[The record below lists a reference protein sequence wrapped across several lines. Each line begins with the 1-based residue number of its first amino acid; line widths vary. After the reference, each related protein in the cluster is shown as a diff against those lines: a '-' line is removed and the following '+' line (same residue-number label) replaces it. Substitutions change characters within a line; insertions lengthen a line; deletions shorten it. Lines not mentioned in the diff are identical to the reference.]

1 MSSFSELF
9 ERSVALVK
17 KLLRMR
23 TRPYPRILLVAF
35 MLPLVITATMP
46 ACSTPE
52 AAEPPSGV
60 TTPPD
65 EAPKGESVA
74 MDDNLLILTSVG
86 DFEKGLHEETRVVPV
101 GNGAVTLKEGAAV
114 GTFTSPVVETKP
126 FEYLILSWNADTPKG
141 THIEVEGRVHA
152 GTEGARKWSSWLSW
166 GAWSTHAFT
175 GPDGKK
181 TLSGSAP
188 PSKAGDEVAKVATDE
203 LIVIGTSGET
213 ADKFQFRV
221 ILHGPDGE
229 AGTEETNPKVLLM
242 AATIRNTLEGQ
253 TIAAAYDEEGPD
265 LIKLDKD
272 LDVPAYS
279 QMVRDPKIASSICS
293 PTSVAMAL
301 AYHGVDMSP
310 EQAAWG
316 VNDYRAPMFGN
327 WSFNV
332 AFAAAN
338 GFTAYVQYG
347 VPAEGKDPWY
357 AVKQEINR
365 GNPVVVSVKYRKP
378 GYEGRTEPEVENV
391 PINYT
396 AGHLVLIRGFT
407 WKDGREYVIVNDS
420 AAAKDE
426 EVRRLYPADQF
437 FEAWVKKVMYVIHK
451 DEGEAAQ
458 PCVASPARG
467 ELVAVGGPSG
477 GYQKYELVVDGEPVN
492 LSDANIR
499 SAVVSFNGQK
509 TVPVTLRVAV
519 LPESNLLWFKE
530 NSEAG
535 KYTFWFF
542 DVNKNTYQAELEWKK

>member
-1 MSSFSELF
+1 MSSFLRSL
-9 ERSVALVK
+9 ERSVVLVK

-23 TRPYPRILLVAF
+23 NLRSVLLMAF
-35 MLPLVITATMP
+35 VIPLVIAIAIP
-46 ACSTPE
+46 ACSAPSQS
-52 AAEPPSGV
+52 EPPTSV
-60 TTPPD
+60 TEPP
-65 EAPKGESVA
+65 EEPPKGELVE
-74 MDDNLLILTSVG
+74 MQDNLLIFTSVS
-86 DFEKGLHEETRVVPV
+86 DFENGTHENTRVVSI
-101 GNGAVTLKEGAAV
+101 GNGAITLKEGAAV
-114 GTFTSPVVETKP
+114 GTYTSPEIETKP

-141 THIEVEGRVHA
+141 TYIEIEGRVHA
-152 GTEGARKWSSWLSW
+152 GLEGSRQWSSWLSW
-166 GAWSTHAFT
+166 GTWSTHAFT
-175 GPDGKK
+175 GPDGKL
-181 TLSGSAP
+181 TLAGSAP
-188 PSKAGDEVAKVATDE
+188 SSKAGDALAKVATDE
-203 LIVIGTSGET
+203 LIVIGSSGET

-221 ILHGPDGE
+221 ILHGPDGQ

-253 TIAAAYDEEGPD
+253 AIPAAYDEEGPD
-265 LIKLDKD
+265 LTKMDKD
-272 LDVPAYS
+272 LDVPMYS
-279 QMVRDPKIASSICS
+279 QMIRDPKISNSICS

-301 AYHGVDMSP
+301 AYHGVEMSP

-327 WSFNV
+327 WPFNT

-365 GNPVVVSVKYRKP
+365 GNPVIVSVKYRKP

-396 AGHLVLIRGFT
+396 PGHLVLVRGFT
-407 WKDGREYVIVNDS
+407 WKDGREYVIVNDA

-451 DEGEAAQ
+451 DESEGAV
-458 PCVASPARG
+458 PCVASPLEG
-467 ELVAVGGPSG
+467 EFVAVGDPSG
-477 GYQKYELVVDGEPVN
+477 GYQKYELVVDGQPVN

-509 TVPVTLRVAV
+509 TVPFTLRVSV
-519 LPESNLLWFKE
+519 LPESNLLWFKDT
-530 NSEAG
+530 SEPG

-542 DVNKNTYQAELEWKK
+542 DVNKNTYKAELDWTK